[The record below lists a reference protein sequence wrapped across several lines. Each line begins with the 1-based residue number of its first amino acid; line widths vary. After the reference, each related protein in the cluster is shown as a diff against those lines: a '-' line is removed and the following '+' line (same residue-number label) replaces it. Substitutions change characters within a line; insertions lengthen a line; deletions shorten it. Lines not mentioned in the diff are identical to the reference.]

1 MDRLYTS
8 LDIADWLSAQ
18 NITMGGTFRKNCVG
32 IPPELKVVKDKAE
45 LSNEI
50 YWEVNGK
57 YNISSYVVKTSKV
70 KKAALMLSTMEP
82 LLGAIKDDQKKKP
95 AL

>member
-1 MDRLYTS
+1 MVD
-8 LDIADWLSAQ
+8 
-18 NITMGGTFRKNCVG
+18 TFQKNRVG

-57 YNISSYVVKTSKV
+57 YNISSYVVKTSTG
-70 KKAALMLSTMEP
+70 KKSCPDAFNNGTSP
-82 LLGAIKDDQKKKP
+82 WSH
-95 AL
+95 